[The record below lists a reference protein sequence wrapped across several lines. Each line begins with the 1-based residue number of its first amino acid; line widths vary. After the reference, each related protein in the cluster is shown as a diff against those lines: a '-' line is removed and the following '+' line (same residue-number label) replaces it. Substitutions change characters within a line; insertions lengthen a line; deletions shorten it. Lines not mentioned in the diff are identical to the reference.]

1 MRKII
6 ISESEKQNILK
17 QHKKKLNEDNLFK
30 TFQDSINAKIN
41 NIFSGSKTQDKS
53 QTDDDQTDTDVSS
66 DTVDD
71 KSSDNSK
78 TSGPKTNFET
88 TTEFVIDNFE
98 GGYWNGSTPENEKT
112 SKSGICQNHPKGSMG
127 KSTETMFGL
136 DRYNGNIESDRP
148 GEIDNPGAGK
158 KFFEIIDFE
167 KKLLGKDFCKT
178 WKWGYR
184 GGGKEND
191 LKKLAVQIMKT
202 AYERNLKN
210 YVKSEKTKNKI
221 ETIPGLTLH
230 MSYASWNGPGY
241 FQKFAKDLINAVDQ
255 GKSDKELID
264 VALKS
269 RTDDR
274 RTNKP
279 KVLTAITNLKNKM

>member
-17 QHKKKLNEDNLFK
+17 QHKKKLNEDDIFK

-41 NIFSGSKTQDKS
+41 NIFGSSKTQDKP
-53 QTDDDQTDTDVSS
+53 QTDDDQTDDDVSS

-71 KSSDNSK
+71 KSSDTSE
-78 TSGPKTNFET
+78 TSGTKTNFET

-112 SKSGICQNHPKGSMG
+112 SKLGICQNHPKGSMG

-136 DRYNGNIESDRP
+136 DRYNGNIESKPD
-148 GEIDNPGAGK
+148 GK
-158 KFFEIIDFE
+158 RFFEIIDSE
-167 KKLLGKDFCKT
+167 KKLLGMDKYCKT

-184 GGGKEND
+184 GGGKENE

-279 KVLTAITNLKNKM
+279 KVLAAITNLKNKM